1 MVKIPEGKPRELAP
15 EGAHN
20 AVCVQVIDLG
30 TQPAMKEGWDDS
42 RSIQLAFQLVDEQTS
57 NGKAVVVYKQFG
69 YTYKGNFGKLLKS
82 WLGVKE
88 PKSFD
93 PRNILGKAALV
104 TVVHR
109 ESKGNGNTYDN
120 VDTISALQKNVKV
133 KRHTEKLKGLFLEKG
148 EFDQEVFDSLSDYLK
163 QKIAGSPE
171 YSEVVNAQK
180 NKGNAGSST
189 NKKTNKK

>member
-1 MVKIPEGKPRELAP
+1 MAKIPAGKPRELAP

-57 NGKAVVVYKQFG
+57 NGKAVVVYKQYG
-69 YTYKGNFGKLLKS
+69 YTAKGNFGKLLKS
-82 WLGVKE
+82 WLAVKDPNSYD
-88 PKSFD
+88 PK
-93 PRNILGKAALV
+93 NMLGKAALV

-120 VDTISALQKNVKV
+120 VDTISALPKNAKV

-171 YSEVVNAQK
+171 YSEVVSAQK
-180 NKGNAGSST
+180 GKGNTGGTST
-189 NKKTNKK
+189 KKKTK